1 MWASMQ
7 SFPFNTP
14 QLENADPSKL
24 IWIDE
29 FNVDGAPDPANW
41 DYDIGDGY
49 DIGLCN
55 WENG

>member
-7 SFPFNTP
+7 SFTLQYP

-41 DYDIGDGY
+41 DYDLGDGY
-49 DIGLCN
+49 DIGL
-55 WENG
+55 